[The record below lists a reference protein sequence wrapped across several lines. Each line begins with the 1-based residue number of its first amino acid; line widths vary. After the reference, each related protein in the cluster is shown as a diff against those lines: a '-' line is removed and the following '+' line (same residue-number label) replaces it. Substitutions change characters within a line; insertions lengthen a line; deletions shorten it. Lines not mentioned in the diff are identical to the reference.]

1 MGRSGSP
8 GHDPEK
14 LQTFRMRSCPK
25 SNGAPDAARDEMARF
40 EAQAEKAYDAMY
52 DSRNPA
58 ACYADLKDF
67 FAAAI
72 GAAKRAGLHQDAD
85 RLTKRLDHCRQI
97 YRKQFSHF

>member
-1 MGRSGSP
+1 MPAG
-8 GHDPEK
+8 D
-14 LQTFRMRSCPK
+14 
-25 SNGAPDAARDEMARF
+25 DAARDEMARF

-58 ACYADLKDF
+58 ACYADLKDSF
-67 FAAAI
+67 TAAI

-97 YRKQFSHF
+97 YRKQFSQF